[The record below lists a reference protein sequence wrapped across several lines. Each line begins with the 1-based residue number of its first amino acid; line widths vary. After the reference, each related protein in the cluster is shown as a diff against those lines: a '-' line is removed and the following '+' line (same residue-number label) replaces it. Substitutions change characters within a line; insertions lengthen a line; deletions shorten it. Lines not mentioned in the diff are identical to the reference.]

1 MFACYCISQSFN
13 GSSSVNL
20 GTILDSVSQ
29 TEENTS
35 NAILLNQNPT
45 ETFPS
50 LSISA
55 PSNDFDQSKND
66 RFDASIT
73 ESQLSLKDLG
83 KQLFSSIDVSIDDS
97 SNFEWSSRLSSV
109 SNKYVITSTTYETK
123 SYFRISLKNL
133 KEALSSHSFAS
144 TDDSSSGLNL
154 GSLLVSVST
163 VENHSSRISCM
174 PSVSHEV

>member
-66 RFDASIT
+66 RFDASTI

-83 KQLFSSIDVSIDDS
+83 KQLFLSIDVSIDDS
-97 SNFEWSSRLSSV
+97 SNFE
-109 SNKYVITSTTYETK
+109 
-123 SYFRISLKNL
+123 
-133 KEALSSHSFAS
+133 
-144 TDDSSSGLNL
+144 
-154 GSLLVSVST
+154 
-163 VENHSSRISCM
+163 
-174 PSVSHEV
+174 